1 MLMQEVG
8 IIIDS
13 FLSHEGVLIILD
25 MQQHYPGRKLL
36 THTLFTSDVTKW
48 LNFLWKNTRLCSFKE
63 VTQSI
68 DIWAWSEHTVPK
80 AGALALLQ
88 RTAVRAQA
96 EKQAVR
102 QQSRKEDK
110 EEGGRK

>member
-1 MLMQEVG
+1 MREPG
-8 IIIDS
+8 IIFDS

-25 MQQHYPGRKLL
+25 MQQHYPRRKLL

-48 LNFLWKNTRLCSFKE
+48 LNFVWKNTRLRSFSE
-63 VTQSI
+63 LTESI

-96 EKQAVR
+96 EKEAVR
-102 QQSRKEDK
+102 QQSRREDK
-110 EEGGRK
+110 EEGGKK